1 MPTQKIDQIE
11 SNQNGFVIQM
21 RPNSTR
27 LVATDEVVQSTLLAA
42 FSVGADLDLEVFDG
56 TDLVRRVNPF
66 EANSKAKKDEVS
78 TLKVGDGL
86 PGSPLTKQSF
96 NFSTCFLREWRA
108 EPNLLPRLLFY
119 ACPLVLFFLV
129 VAD

>member
-11 SNQNGFVIQM
+11 SNQSGFVIHM

-108 EPNLLPRLLFY
+108 EPYLLPRLLFY
-119 ACPLVLFFLV
+119 ACPLVLCSFV
-129 VAD
+129 VAV